1 MRRRGETVGQK
12 PGSQKPEARS
22 QKPEGHPPV
31 QLVFVSLS
39 TVVSGAFWLLTI
51 VSKPF

>member
-12 PGSQKPEARS
+12 PGS